1 MQVRMPLRLKPD
13 IAAQLRAA
21 SDELDEVMAAVSLG
35 IRDQQQFD
43 ALEQRAQRIRSRI
56 QQAFRGGC

>member
-1 MQVRMPLRLKPD
+1 MQVRMTLRMKPD
-13 IAAQLRAA
+13 LEAQLRAA

-43 ALEQRAQRIRSRI
+43 ALEQRVQRIGGTLRY
-56 QQAFRGGC
+56 AFRGGR